1 MADDLGYAGLGCYG
15 QTLIRTPCVDQMT
28 REGVRF
34 TDFYVASTVCVPSRC
49 GLITGQHP
57 GHATIRDNFPPHVDL
72 DLENGGGYMCDYPKG
87 AWPTNVTKLG
97 RVLKDAGY
105 RIAQFGK
112 LEAGIPMPAGKMTEH
127 GWDTWMG
134 FRSTGAVFQYY
145 PTVLWKNDERLTFE
159 ANKPDDVWRPGIV
172 GDKGVYSADLFMEE
186 ISKFIRENQQEPFF
200 LYFPFQV
207 PHGRSPRDGDEIQVP
222 DMGSY
227 GDRP

>member
-1 MADDLGYAGLGCYG
+1 MLESQTRREFLKTIGIASFSMAAGAGCSKIKRSPPEQSMSSKPNIILIMADDLGYAGLGCYG

-72 DLENGGGYMCDYPKG
+72 ELENGGGYMCDYPKG

-145 PTVLWKNDERLTFE
+145 PTVL
-159 ANKPDDVWRPGIV
+159 
-172 GDKGVYSADLFMEE
+172 
-186 ISKFIRENQQEPFF
+186 
-200 LYFPFQV
+200 
-207 PHGRSPRDGDEIQVP
+207 
-222 DMGSY
+222 
-227 GDRP
+227 